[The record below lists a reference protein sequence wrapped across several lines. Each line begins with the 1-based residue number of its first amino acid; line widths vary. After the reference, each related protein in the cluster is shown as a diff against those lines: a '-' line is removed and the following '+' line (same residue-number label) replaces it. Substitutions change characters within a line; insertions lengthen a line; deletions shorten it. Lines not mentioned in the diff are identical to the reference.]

1 MRYTFRQLEIFME
14 TARDCNFARAA
25 DRLGISQPAVS
36 DHIRA
41 LERNLGSELFLR
53 RRGATARLTAAG
65 DHLRKEARAVLD
77 QGARLS
83 DRAAAA
89 KEIISLRIFAGP
101 HIFDR
106 MLRTALPGFHRDHPN
121 IALNI
126 FSELSADSLGG
137 MIERSELDIAVFSA
151 MASRIPLDAQ
161 VLCDVP
167 CVVVAARALA
177 GEEDL
182 TPAQVSQ
189 LPFVLPLEGTP
200 AANWVDGA
208 LAEFGI
214 SPERVIGR
222 TQFLDVQQ
230 KMVESGEAAALLFR
244 EDFEGSPVRDQL
256 RRLTGDTVGLQR
268 ALLMRRGEQRPEV
281 HAVAAFVTQV
291 LANPGAGRPPLA
303 GTVE

>member
-25 DRLGISQPAVS
+25 GRLGISQPAVS

-53 RRGATARLTAAG
+53 RRGTTPRLTAAG
-65 DHLRKEARAVLD
+65 DHLRKEARIVLD

-101 HIFDR
+101 HIFDK
-106 MLRTALPGFHRDHPN
+106 MLRAALPAFHRDHPN

-126 FSELSADSLGG
+126 FSELASDSLGDL
-137 MIERSELDIAVFSA
+137 IERNELDIAVFSA

-161 VLCDVP
+161 VLSDVP
-167 CVVVAARALA
+167 CVVVAAKSLA
-177 GEEDL
+177 GEDPL

-189 LPFVLPLEGTP
+189 LPFLLPLEGTP
-200 AANWVDGA
+200 AARWVEGA
-208 LAEFGI
+208 LAELGI
-214 SPERVIGR
+214 APERVLGR
-222 TQFLDVQQ
+222 TQFVDVQQ

-244 EDFEGSPVRDQL
+244 EDFEGSAVRDQL
-256 RRLTGDTVGLQR
+256 RRLTSDTVGLQR
-268 ALLMRRGEQRPEV
+268 ALLMQRGEQRPEV
-281 HAVAAFVTQV
+281 HAVAAFVAQLV
-291 LANPGAGRPPLA
+291 ANAAAGVTARAP
-303 GTVE
+303 